1 MGAWDFVIGILVG
14 ILLACVS
21 FVVQS
26 SQKSAVRASYSGVE
40 ARSLVRR
47 HPIHQRYLREAGRQI
62 HVTKLAG
69 YMFFGTIVS
78 VENRI
83 RALLEEDALQERP
96 VRYLIIDLW
105 HVTGIDF
112 SAAEAFTR
120 INRVCTVKNVKMIM
134 CGVTQDGETGKGLRS
149 VGLWGGDKDEVQFFE
164 DLNSALEYCE
174 NELLKVFYSHRDAL
188 AQRNAQASAQYLG
201 SSLPPHCLLTYML
214 IYVDV
219 PKQNT
224 PSFTYDTTFSSPRKT
239 LLHQAA
245 ADTLTERDPTL
256 APKWHNFKQPLP
268 LILQSFQEL
277 TAKNEDFW
285 FKACSFF
292 VRKEHLSGSILF
304 RRGVRALLHPR
315 KLP

>member
-21 FVVQS
+21 FVVQF

-47 HPIHQRYLREAGRQI
+47 HPIHQRYLREAGQQI

-83 RALLEEDALQERP
+83 RALLEEDALQEHP
-96 VRYLIIDLW
+96 IRYLIIDLW

-120 INRVCTVKNVKMIM
+120 VNRVCTAKSVKMII
-134 CGVTQDGETGKGLRS
+134 CGVTQDGEIGKSLRG
-149 VGLWGGDKDEVQFFE
+149 VGLWGGDEDVQFFE
-164 DLNSALEYCE
+164 DLNSTLEFCE

-188 AQRNAQASAQYLG
+188 AQRNAQSAAQYLG
-201 SSLPPHCLLTYML
+201 KFLTRGTQ
-214 IYVDV
+214 YVWAY
-219 PKQNT
+219 
-224 PSFTYDTTFSSPRKT
+224 FM
-239 LLHQAA
+239 
-245 ADTLTERDPTL
+245 
-256 APKWHNFKQPLP
+256 
-268 LILQSFQEL
+268 
-277 TAKNEDFW
+277 
-285 FKACSFF
+285 
-292 VRKEHLSGSILF
+292 
-304 RRGVRALLHPR
+304 
-315 KLP
+315 